1 MKKNVVYLSP
11 HFPTNFRH
19 FSVALKNTGARVLGI
34 GDEPYHQ
41 LNSTLK
47 SALTEYYEVKNMHSY
62 NDLIRACGY
71 FTHKYGKIDR
81 LDSLNE
87 YWLDTEA
94 KLRDDFNICGLR
106 EKDMKNIKC
115 KSAMKEVYRK
125 AGLRVAKGKI
135 IKTLKEAEKFIKGAG
150 YPVVAKPDSGV
161 GAANT
166 YKINNAKELE
176 KVFAEIPEDASYIME
191 EFISGDIYSFDG
203 LADANS
209 NAIYYTCHVFSQ
221 GVMETVNED
230 MHINY
235 YSLIDIPIKL
245 EKAGKK
251 CLKAFNVKER
261 FFHLEFF
268 FTPKGEFVPLEVNI
282 RPPGGFSIDMMNYG
296 SNVDLFQAWADLI
309 VNGKNELEYERK
321 YHVLYA
327 GRKEGIEY
335 TNSHKDILKKYGEK
349 ISLHQELPLVFR
361 NALGD
366 YCYITK
372 SDKFEEIEEM
382 IGFIQSVS
390 K

>member
-1 MKKNVVYLSP
+1 MIVVQLIGGLGNQMFQYAAARQLAEIHQTS
-11 HFPTNFRH
+11 
-19 FSVALKNTGARVLGI
+19 LKI
-34 GDEPYHQ
+34 DISEF
-41 LNSTLK
+41 K
-47 SALTEYYEVKNMHSY
+47 EYK
-62 NDLIRACGY
+62 
-71 FTHKYGKIDR
+71 THKYA
-81 LDSLNE
+81 LMH
-87 YWLDTEA
+87 
-94 KLRDDFNICGLR
+94 FNI
-106 EKDMKNIKC
+106 I
-115 KSAMKEVYRK
+115 
-125 AGLRVAKGKI
+125 
-135 IKTLKEAEKFIKGAG
+135 
-150 YPVVAKPDSGV
+150 
-161 GAANT
+161 
-166 YKINNAKELE
+166 
-176 KVFAEIPEDASYIME
+176 ED
-191 EFISGDIYSFDG
+191 FISKDELFGIEDI
-203 LADANS
+203 
-209 NAIYYTCHVFSQ
+209 
-221 GVMETVNED
+221 
-230 MHINY
+230 
-235 YSLIDIPIKL
+235 
-245 EKAGKK
+245 
-251 CLKAFNVKER
+251 KER

>member
-94 KLRDDFNICGLR
+94 DLRDDFNICGLR
-106 EKDMKNIKC
+106 KKDMKNIKC

-166 YKINNAKELE
+166 YKINNAEEL
-176 KVFAEIPEDASYIME
+176 KDIFAEIPENASYIME
-191 EFISGDIYSFDG
+191 EFITGDIYSFDG
-203 LADANS
+203 LADADS
-209 NAIYYTCHVFSQ
+209 NAIHCTCHVFSQ
-221 GVMETVNED
+221 GVMETVNDD

-235 YSLIDIPIKL
+235 YSLRDIPKEL
-245 EKAGKK
+245 EEAGKK

-268 FTPKGEFVPLEVNI
+268 HTPKGKFIPLEVNI

-309 VNGKNELEYERK
+309 VNGKTELEYERK

-327 GRKEGIEY
+327 GRKNSINY
-335 TNSHKDILKKYGEK
+335 TNSHKEILQKYGEK
-349 ISLHQELPLVFR
+349 IILDQEIPLVFR

-366 YCYITK
+366 FCYITR
-372 SDKFEEIEEM
+372 SENFVEIEEM
-382 IGFIQSVS
+382 IEFIQSVNN
-390 K
+390 